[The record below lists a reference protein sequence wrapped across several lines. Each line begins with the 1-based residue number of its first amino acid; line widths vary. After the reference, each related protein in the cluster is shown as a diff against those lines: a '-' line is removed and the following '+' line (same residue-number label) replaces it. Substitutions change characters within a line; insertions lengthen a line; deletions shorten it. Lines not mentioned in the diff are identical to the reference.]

1 MTTPFFSQAWCAAA
15 TSKANDNAAMR
26 KGFKNP
32 ADFNHV
38 MAFVVTDRDELTAEV
53 QFSDGR
59 VTSWVPGALRADE
72 MWAVLAA
79 DTATW
84 RSAAEGDGNAS
95 KLLMAGRIKLRRGP
109 IGAAIENAGALD
121 QFVMSWGN
129 VPTDWT
135 A

>member
-1 MTTPFFSQAWCAAA
+1 MTTPFFSHPWCDAA
-15 TSKANDNAAMR
+15 TTEANTSSAMR

-53 QFSDGR
+53 QFNDGR
-59 VTSWVPGALRADE
+59 VVSWAPGALRADD

-79 DTATW
+79 DTVTW
-84 RSAAEGDGNAS
+84 RSAAEGKGNAS
-95 KLLMAGRIKLRRGP
+95 KLLMAGQIKLRKGP

-121 QFVMSWGN
+121 EFVKSWGN
-129 VPTDWT
+129 VATDWT
-135 A
+135 V